1 MSPSAREVDGHCH
14 HCRARFALDYSDLGH
29 PKQRRLHDEFKP
41 ACPRFATVCLE
52 LGRVNDC
59 FFRDR
64 DRM

>member
-1 MSPSAREVDGHCH
+1 MA
-14 HCRARFALDYSDLGH
+14 ATTTFAPALPLDYSDLRH